1 MTAGNTQG
9 DPSRD
14 LLTIK
19 KKKKKKGRLLQE
31 AAASRG

>member
-1 MTAGNTQG
+1 MRAAENTRR

-19 KKKKKKGRLLQE
+19 KKKKEDSYKE